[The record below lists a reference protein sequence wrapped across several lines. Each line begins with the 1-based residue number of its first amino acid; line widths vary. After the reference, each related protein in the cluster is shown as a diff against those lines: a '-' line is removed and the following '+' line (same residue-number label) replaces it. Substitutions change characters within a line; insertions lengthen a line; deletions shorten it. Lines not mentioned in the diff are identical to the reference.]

1 MERDRITARQL
12 SAATWAAVLAP
23 AVSILPGATA
33 RQAGVGSW
41 LAPLAALPAALW
53 LGWLLTRLSRRGL
66 TKTFMR
72 VLGRRAGSA
81 FTIIYIMWAVLL
93 GSARLRLS
101 GRRLLFTA
109 RQETGLWFFLLVLAA
124 LAIWMA
130 QGKVAAFVRAA
141 AVFSRI
147 LALALVAVLG
157 VTVFQIRGEH
167 LILLWGEDILPTL
180 KGAVS
185 VLGVLCYGIYAAF
198 LWDGGDTETGG
209 RRRIAGAC
217 GVLVLMQMAVLGN
230 LGAELSA
237 RLEDPFLTLSK
248 QVGVEGAFQRVESLV
263 AAVWLLGDLALLGL
277 LLCACRRMVWE
288 LAPHWD
294 GRLVAAA
301 GGAAILAGALLAFRD
316 PLLAQ
321 KFESGPAL
329 AGNLL
334 LGLMIPAVLAGMA
347 GSRN

>member
-1 MERDRITARQL
+1 MERERITAGQL

-23 AVSILPGATA
+23 AVSILPGVTA

-53 LGWLLTRLSRRGL
+53 LGRLLTRLSRRGL
-66 TKTFMR
+66 TRTFMR
-72 VLGRRAGSA
+72 LLGRGAGRVL
-81 FTIIYIMWAVLL
+81 TIIYIMWAVLL
-93 GSARLRLS
+93 GSARLRMS

-130 QGKVAAFVRAA
+130 RGKVAAFVRAA
-141 AVFSRI
+141 SVFSRI
-147 LALALVAVLG
+147 LTLALVAVLG
-157 VTVFQIRGEH
+157 LTVFQIRGEH
-167 LILLWGEDILPTL
+167 LLLLWGEDALPTL
-180 KGAVS
+180 RGAVP
-185 VLGVLCYGIYAAF
+185 VLGVLCYGVYAAF
-198 LWDGGDTETGG
+198 LWDGTDAETGG
-209 RRRIAGAC
+209 GRRIAGVC
-217 GVLVLMQMAVLGN
+217 GALVLLQTAVLGN
-230 LGAELSA
+230 LGAELTA

-277 LLCACRRMVWE
+277 LLCACRRMVGE
-288 LAPHWD
+288 LAPRWD
-294 GRLVAAA
+294 GRLVTVAV
-301 GGAAILAGALLAFRD
+301 GTAILAGTRLVFRD

-334 LGLMIPAVLAGMA
+334 LGLIIPAMLVGVDR
-347 GSRN
+347 SRN